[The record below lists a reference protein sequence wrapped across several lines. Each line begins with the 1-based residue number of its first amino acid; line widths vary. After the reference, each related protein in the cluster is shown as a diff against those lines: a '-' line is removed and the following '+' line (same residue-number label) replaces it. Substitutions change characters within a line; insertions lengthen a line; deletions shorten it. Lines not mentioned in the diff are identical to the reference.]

1 MDVRQDAITGLHCP
15 RYIHTM
21 CDCLTAPFL
30 LFGWMLGSRDERWFG
45 CGPCP
50 TSALAGLLLLLLL
63 LCFALR
69 LQPMNFVEAP
79 TDARN
84 GGGDD

>member
-1 MDVRQDAITGLHCP
+1 MDVRYVAISGLHCP
-15 RYIHTM
+15 RYVL
-21 CDCLTAPFL
+21 CENARLLPFS
-30 LFGWMLGSRDERWFG
+30 LFGWMLGSRDERRFG

-63 LCFALR
+63 LCIALR
-69 LQPMNFVEAP
+69 LQPMNFVTAP